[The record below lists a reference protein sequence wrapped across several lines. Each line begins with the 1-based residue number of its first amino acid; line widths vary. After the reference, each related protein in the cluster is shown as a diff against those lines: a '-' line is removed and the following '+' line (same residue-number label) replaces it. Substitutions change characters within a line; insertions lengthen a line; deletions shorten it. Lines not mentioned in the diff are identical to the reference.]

1 MEIQEKINKVGNLE
15 LKTGK
20 FVADIKEFDEI
31 ARYALNSKK
40 ILEELLSSESSIL
53 NLIECSAECCPLCK
67 KNSAYKKNIACNGS
81 IEECKAYHLE
91 DISRILSNLKH
102 QDK

>member
-1 MEIQEKINKVGNLE
+1 MEMQEKINKVGNLE
-15 LKTGK
+15 LTTGK

-40 ILEELLSSESSIL
+40 IFEKLFSSESSLI
-53 NLIECSAECCPLCK
+53 NFIECSPECCPLCK
-67 KNSAYKKNIACNGS
+67 KNSACKKNIACNGS
-81 IEECKAYHLE
+81 FEECKAYHLE
-91 DISRILSNLKH
+91 DISRILSNLKK

>member
-1 MEIQEKINKVGNLE
+1 MEMQEKIDKVGNLE
-15 LKTGK
+15 LTTGK

-40 ILEELLSSESSIL
+40 ILEELFSSESSTV
-53 NLIECSAECCPLCK
+53 NFIECSPDCCPLCR
-67 KNSAYKKNIACNGS
+67 KNNAYKKNIACDGS
-81 IEECKAYHLE
+81 FEECKAYHLE